1 MRQVTQQLP
10 VAYRG
15 RRTSRG
21 AIVEAQP
28 STATSC
34 PLDPRLGTCLARRQP
49 SHDPI
54 PPFVVQVL
62 YNPPLFRAL
71 AVVRDFT

>member
-1 MRQVTQQLP
+1 LL
-10 VAYRG
+10 AELLSAG
-15 RRTSRG
+15 IAADFELSGTS
-21 AIVEAQP
+21 
-28 STATSC
+28 
-34 PLDPRLGTCLARRQP
+34 LARRQP

-54 PPFVVQVL
+54 RPFVVQVL